1 MRRIYITPVQRHVLE
16 GLAAD
21 PQRIPQTGD
30 EFDAYTAVRN
40 IGLAE
45 WNEATKTVTPTALG
59 YEVLKV
65 NA

>member
-1 MRRIYITPVQRHVLE
+1 MKRIRITQMQKRVLE

-21 PQRIPQTGD
+21 PQRIPQTVD

-45 WNEATKTVTPTALG
+45 WNEASKTVTPTVLG
-59 YEVLKV
+59 YEVLKE